1 MNSSMSTVDEHRDR
15 SPGAGSGRPARI
27 LLLIKC
33 LDYGGAERLLVDMA
47 ARGDRT
53 SFDYEAAYVLS
64 ARDALADVMR
74 STGTPLHS
82 LGARG
87 DWDLKWMATLRRLL
101 VDRRYDVVHFHL
113 PYAAS
118 LGRLVVQSL
127 PRGSRPKLVYTQHC
141 TWGEMEAPVRI
152 LNRATIRLD
161 DALVTVS
168 EASRDALP
176 KFLRR
181 RAQVVIHG
189 VDVSRSAALHRDK
202 ESIRSEVREEL
213 GIPRDEVLVLTVANL
228 RPEKGY
234 DVLLQAARTLL
245 SRGAAVWFVSVGHGP
260 IADELKRVHGELGL
274 GDRFRFLGLRTDVLR
289 LMAGADVFTLSSH
302 HEGLP
307 VAVMEAT
314 SAGLPL
320 VMTTVGEIPGIFTDG
335 DDALLVPPGRPD
347 LLADAL
353 ELIAGNSELHA
364 RLGKAALD
372 RSALFDVTAAARQ
385 IEDLYR
391 RLLSDVA

>member
-1 MNSSMSTVDEHRDR
+1 MSSLDEHREPR
-15 SPGAGSGRPARI
+15 LGAARGRPARV

-53 SFDYEAAYVLS
+53 SFEYEAAYVLS
-64 ARDALADVMR
+64 ARHRLADDMR
-74 STGTPLHS
+74 STGTPVHA

-87 DWDLKWMATLRRLL
+87 DWDLKWTAALRRLL
-101 VDRRYDVVHFHL
+101 VDRRYDLIHFHL

-127 PRGSRPKLVYTQHC
+127 PKGLRPKLVYTQHC

-152 LNRATIRLD
+152 LNRATIGLD

-168 EASRDALP
+168 EASRQGLP
-176 KFLRR
+176 KALRR
-181 RAQVVIHG
+181 RAQVIIHG
-189 VDVSRSAALHRDK
+189 VDVSRSAEMRIDK
-202 ESIRSEVREEL
+202 ERIRREVRDEL
-213 GIPRDEVLVLTVANL
+213 GVREDDVLVLAVANL

-234 DVLLQAARTLL
+234 DILLEAARILL
-245 SRGAAVWFVSVGHGP
+245 AGGAPVSFASVGYGP
-260 IADELKRVHGELGL
+260 LADELNRIHSDLGL
-274 GDRFRFLGLRTDVLR
+274 GDRFRFLGPRADVLR
-289 LMAGADVFTLSSH
+289 LMTAADVFTLPSR

-320 VMTTVGEIPGIFTDG
+320 VLSAVGEIPNLFTDG
-335 DDALLVPPGRPD
+335 VDALLVPPGRAD
-347 LLADAL
+347 MLAIAL
-353 ELIAGNSELHA
+353 ERLIRNPTVREE
-364 RLGKAALD
+364 LGKAVLE
-372 RSALFDVTAAARQ
+372 RSAMFDVTSAAHEV
-385 IEDLYR
+385 EDIYR
-391 RLLSDVA
+391 RLLSELP

>member
-1 MNSSMSTVDEHRDR
+1 MSTLDEHREPRPDTTR
-15 SPGAGSGRPARI
+15 GRPARV

-53 SFDYEAAYVLS
+53 SFEYEAAYVLNE
-64 ARDALADVMR
+64 RHRLADEMR
-74 STGTPLHS
+74 STGTPVHA

-87 DWDLKWMATLRRLL
+87 DWDLKWTAVLRRLL
-101 VDRRYDVVHFHL
+101 VERHYDLVHLHL

-127 PRGSRPKLVYTQHC
+127 PKRLRPKLVYTQHC
-141 TWGEMEAPVRI
+141 TWDEMEAPVRI
-152 LNRATIRLD
+152 LNRATIGLD

-168 EASRDALP
+168 EASRQGLP
-176 KFLRR
+176 KALRR

-189 VDVSRSAALHRDK
+189 VDVSRSAEMRKDR
-202 ESIRSEVREEL
+202 ERIRREVRDEL
-213 GIPRDEVLVLTVANL
+213 GVRDGDVLVLAVANL

-234 DVLLQAARTLL
+234 DILLEAARILL
-245 SRGAAVWFVSVGHGP
+245 AGGAPVSFVSVGYGP
-260 IADELKRVHGELGL
+260 LADELHRIHGDLGL
-274 GDRFRFLGLRTDVLR
+274 GDRFRFLGPRADVLR
-289 LMAGADVFTLSSH
+289 LMTAADVFTLPSH

-320 VMTTVGEIPGIFTDG
+320 VMSAVGEIPNLFTDEV
-335 DDALLVPPGRPD
+335 DALLVPPGRAD
-347 LLADAL
+347 MLAVAL
-353 ELIAGNSELHA
+353 ERLVRNPTVREE
-364 RLGKAALD
+364 LGKAVLE
-372 RSALFDVTAAARQ
+372 RSAMFDVASAAHEV
-385 IEDLYR
+385 EDIYR
-391 RLLSDVA
+391 RLLSERP